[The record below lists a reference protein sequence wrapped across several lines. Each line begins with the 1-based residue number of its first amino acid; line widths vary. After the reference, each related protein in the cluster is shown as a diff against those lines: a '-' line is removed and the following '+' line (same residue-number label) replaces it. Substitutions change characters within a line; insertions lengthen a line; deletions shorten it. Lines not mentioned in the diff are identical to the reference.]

1 MLLIY
6 IWSFYFNFLTNS
18 FAEFI
23 YNMCH
28 SNFFL
33 SSILLCPLWY
43 PTTSLHSSE
52 LNTSL
57 HSISIFNSNSPIT
70 LLTVVPCSFMPHRWC
85 FYGIKNKKQ
94 KQRDLL
100 GSHIKFGRL
109 KKGPSIECLE
119 FIAEHTVVIQL
130 TLAIWTKSLK
140 PPKIET
146 YKLTSP
152 ERIMFEKIHLGD
164 NMSPLWPK
172 KKKKLNKKS
181 TFS

>member
-6 IWSFYFNFLTNS
+6 IWSFYFNFLTNA
-18 FAEFI
+18 FAKFI
-23 YNMCH
+23 YNMCY

-33 SSILLCPLWY
+33 SSILLRPLWY

-57 HSISIFNSNSPIT
+57 HSISIFNSNSLIT
-70 LLTVVPCSFMPHRWC
+70 AHRGSLLLYASQMMFLW
-85 FYGIKNKKQ
+85 NKK

-109 KKGPSIECLE
+109 KKSPSIECLE

-130 TLAIWTKSLK
+130 TPVKWIKSLK

-164 NMSPLWPK
+164 DMSL
-172 KKKKLNKKS
+172 L
-181 TFS
+181 